1 MIRMS
6 LYYMIPTAMS
16 TEIHNCVRRVSFVGE
31 HVSFLSE
38 HFFALVSLMMTIRA
52 FSMTSLSKSRKTP
65 SGGFLFL
72 VELWT
77 KPQLTFCFETGRI
90 ILIHYVPIWKIYGR
104 AIMYLGGNHIE
115 GLGMFNYCRGDG
127 SSYQCSAGK
136 RQKGWR

>member
-1 MIRMS
+1 MIRIS
-6 LYYMIPTAMS
+6 LYYMILTIMS
-16 TEIHNCVRRVSFVGE
+16 TEIRSRVLLRSPIQE
-31 HVSFLSE
+31 HM
-38 HFFALVSLMMTIRA
+38 SLARERLHQDV
-52 FSMTSLSKSRKTP
+52 FSLLTFSTNPSTSLSKSRKIP
-65 SGGFLFL
+65 LPGIPFL

-90 ILIHYVPIWKIYGR
+90 ILIHYVPIVTYGR

-127 SSYQCSAGK
+127 SSYQRSAGK